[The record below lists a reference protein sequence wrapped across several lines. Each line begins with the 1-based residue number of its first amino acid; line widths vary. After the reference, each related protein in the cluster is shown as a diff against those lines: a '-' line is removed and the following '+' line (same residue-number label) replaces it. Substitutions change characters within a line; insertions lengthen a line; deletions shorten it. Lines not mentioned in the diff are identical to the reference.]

1 MNAAKKETLTA
12 DQIKGRIGTVLG
24 QSSWITVD
32 QKMIDGFAEVTND
45 HQWIHVDPERAKKET
60 PFGGTIAHGYLSL
73 SLLAGMGYEA
83 LPALANRA
91 MGINYGLDKVRF
103 LNPVRA
109 GSRVR
114 GTFKLADVTQRSP
127 KELLFKYEVT
137 VEIEG
142 QERPALIAE
151 SLGMAV
157 LQ

>member
-1 MNAAKKETLTA
+1 MNAATKETLTVE
-12 DQIKGRIGTVLG
+12 QIKARVGQNIGTSRWFTID
-24 QSSWITVD
+24 QSR
-32 QKMIDGFAEVTND
+32 IDGFADVTED
-45 HQWIHVDPERAKKET
+45 HQFIHVDEKRAKAET
-60 PFGGTIAHGYLSL
+60 PFGGTIAHGYLTL
-73 SLLAGMGYEA
+73 SLLAPMGYDA
-83 LPALANRA
+83 LHTIANRA

-109 GSRVR
+109 GSKVR
-114 GTFKLADVTQRSP
+114 AHYKLADVTQRSE

-137 VEIEG
+137 VEIDG

>member
-1 MNAAKKETLTA
+1 MAKETLTA
-12 DQIKGRIGTVLG
+12 DQIKARIGTVLG

-83 LPALANRA
+83 LPAIADRA

-103 LNPVRA
+103 LNPVRS

>member
-1 MNAAKKETLTA
+1 MAKETLTA
-12 DQIKGRIGTVLG
+12 EEIKNRIGTTLG
-24 QSSWITVD
+24 TSSWIVVD
-32 QKMIDGFAEVTND
+32 QKMIDGFANVTND
-45 HQWIHVDPERAKKET
+45 HQFIHVDPERAKKET
-60 PFGGTIAHGYLSL
+60 PFGGTIAHGYLTL

-83 LPALANRA
+83 LPSLANRA

-103 LNPVRA
+103 LSPVRA

-114 GTFKLADVTQRSP
+114 GVFKLADVQQRSP
-127 KELLFKYEVT
+127 KELLFKYSVT

-142 QERPALIAE
+142 EERPALIAE

>member
-1 MNAAKKETLTA
+1 MAKETLTA
-12 DQIKGRIGTVLG
+12 DQIKARVGTTLG
-24 QSSWITVD
+24 SSSWITVD

-45 HQWIHVDPERAKKET
+45 HQFIHVDPERAKKET
-60 PFGGTIAHGYLSL
+60 PFGGTIAHGYLTL

-103 LNPVRA
+103 LSPVRA

-114 GTFKLADVTQRSP
+114 GVFKLADVTQRSD
-127 KELLFKYEVT
+127 KELLFKYSVT

-142 QERPALIAE
+142 EERPALIAE

>member
-1 MNAAKKETLTA
+1 MTKETLTV

-45 HQWIHVDPERAKKET
+45 HQWIHIDPVRAKKET

-83 LPALANRA
+83 LPAMANRA